1 MLNFIDQYVDRAL
14 PHVVTARDAAQ
25 AYAER
30 IISHLEEIRAAVQT
44 EDYQE
49 RRQGLE
55 NPHARNNGVLEIERD
70 QTWILEHVALD
81 AAGTVTIRENG
92 RLRFAK
98 TFTAPDSAGGNNLVF
113 RGGSTVEFA
122 VTAGN
127 LYVQA
132 RVSQLRP
139 ERHLTA
145 VFPLADVTPNG
156 AGSPFSAAGRHAPGD
171 ITIRHNLGDAA
182 ESARSG

>member
-1 MLNFIDQYVDRAL
+1 MLNFIDQYIAQAT
-14 PHVVTARDAAQ
+14 PHVIGARDAAT

-30 IISHLEEIRAAVQT
+30 IIARLDAIRDAVQT
-44 EDYQE
+44 EDFAE

-55 NPHARNNGVLEIERD
+55 NPHNRNNGLVEIERD

-92 RLRFAK
+92 RIRYAK
-98 TFTAPDSAGGNNLVF
+98 TFTAPDSAGGNSLVF
-113 RGGSTVEFA
+113 HGGSVVEFA

-132 RVSQLRP
+132 RVSQLKP
-139 ERHLTA
+139 ERHMSA
-145 VFPLADVTPNG
+145 AFPLRDVTPNG
-156 AGSPFSAAGRHAPGD
+156 SGAPFSNAGRHAPGD
-171 ITIRHNLGDAA
+171 ITIRPMQGGATGQDQ
-182 ESARSG
+182 GV